1 MLQDVRYAARV
12 MMKARG
18 LTIVA
23 IVTLGLGIGANTAI
37 FSVINALLLR
47 PLPYPDADRLVMVW
61 QDMRARGG
69 PATEWTTPANH
80 FDWSAQ
86 QDVFE
91 SVTTFRGWNASL
103 AGNGLPEAVVGEQVT
118 PEYFDVL
125 GGRALLG
132 RTFRQDD
139 GLPNAPRVVVLASQ
153 LWTERFGGDRSIIG
167 RVVSINGEPH
177 EIVGVLAP
185 GFRPALATDAR
196 IWRPQQL
203 DAQRASRNAVV
214 FHTIGK
220 LKAGVPLEQARAKL
234 ATLAAR
240 LQRDYPQSNTDVGI
254 NPVPLQEQQ
263 VGAMRPALFMLFGAV
278 GFVLLIACV
287 NIANLLLSRASGRLR
302 EMAVRRAL
310 GADRL
315 RIIRQLLTE
324 SLLLALAGGT
334 LGVAGSVWGVSAL
347 RSMAPAGTPRIEEV
361 GVDGVVLGFALVLS
375 LGTGLLFGLVPA
387 WHAAKDRFTSALKQG
402 GRGQAGDGS
411 GRARQALIVAELAL
425 ALMLL
430 VGGGLLVRTFL
441 ALQRAD
447 LGFNPDHVLSGF
459 VLPPRTTYETPD
471 QRRAFYDAVLART
484 SALPGVRQAA
494 LSSVVPL
501 GGDSDTTIEI
511 EGRPKAETNAD
522 ALVVWYRVVSANY
535 FNLMEI
541 PLRRGRLFAAGEAA
555 PAVVINEMT
564 AKKYWPGEDPI
575 GRRLRAD
582 PDGPWFTVIG
592 VVGDVQVRGARGTSE
607 VEAYLPVLAEPRGRR
622 QCRAEDRD
630 RSRGD
635 DRTAAP
641 RDQGHRPGHRGLRDR
656 HHGGRHQRRQRRRA
670 FLCDPRGDLRGAGA
684 GAGRGRRVR
693 RDVVRGLAAD
703 AGDRSA
709 AGARRER
716 GPDLRARGRQQ
727 PEARAVRPRGGRRR
741 RHRGRPRAAASALRR
756 PELGSG
762 HLRPNGRAARRGRRP
777 GELPPGPPGHADRPD
792 GSAEGRIRTV
802 HQIDPSN
809 Q

>member
-86 QDVFE
+86 KDVFE

-240 LQRDYPQSNTDVGI
+240 LQQRLPPIEYRRGHQSRAASGTAGGRHAS
-254 NPVPLQEQQ
+254 
-263 VGAMRPALFMLFGAV
+263 GALHAVWRRGLRPADRVRQHREPPALPRIRPAARNGGPPGARRGSTANHPAAVDREPAAGARGRHTRGRGQCVGRLGAAVDGAGGNAADRRSGRRRRGARVRAGAV
-278 GFVLLIACV
+278 TRHGA
-287 NIANLLLSRASGRLR
+287 
-302 EMAVRRAL
+302 AVRTGAGLARREGSLHQRPEAGWTRTGRRRQRPGPT
-310 GADRL
+310 GADR
-315 RIIRQLLTE
+315 
-324 SLLLALAGGT
+324 
-334 LGVAGSVWGVSAL
+334 
-347 RSMAPAGTPRIEEV
+347 
-361 GVDGVVLGFALVLS
+361 
-375 LGTGLLFGLVPA
+375 
-387 WHAAKDRFTSALKQG
+387 
-402 GRGQAGDGS
+402 
-411 GRARQALIVAELAL
+411 
-425 ALMLL
+425 
-430 VGGGLLVRTFL
+430 
-441 ALQRAD
+441 
-447 LGFNPDHVLSGF
+447 
-459 VLPPRTTYETPD
+459 
-471 QRRAFYDAVLART
+471 
-484 SALPGVRQAA
+484 
-494 LSSVVPL
+494 
-501 GGDSDTTIEI
+501 
-511 EGRPKAETNAD
+511 
-522 ALVVWYRVVSANY
+522 
-535 FNLMEI
+535 
-541 PLRRGRLFAAGEAA
+541 
-555 PAVVINEMT
+555 
-564 AKKYWPGEDPI
+564 
-575 GRRLRAD
+575 
-582 PDGPWFTVIG
+582 
-592 VVGDVQVRGARGTSE
+592 
-607 VEAYLPVLAEPRGRR
+607 
-622 QCRAEDRD
+622 
-630 RSRGD
+630 
-635 DRTAAP
+635 
-641 RDQGHRPGHRGLRDR
+641 
-656 HHGGRHQRRQRRRA
+656 
-670 FLCDPRGDLRGAGA
+670 RGAGA
-684 GAGRGRRVR
+684 GADAARRR
-693 RDVVRGLAAD
+693 RTARPDVSRAA
-703 AGDRSA
+703 ARRSGVQPRSRPERIRSA
-709 AGARRER
+709 A
-716 GPDLRARGRQQ
+716 P
-727 PEARAVRPRGGRRR
+727 
-741 RHRGRPRAAASALRR
+741 H
-756 PELGSG
+756 
-762 HLRPNGRAARRGRRP
+762 HL
-777 GELPPGPPGHADRPD
+777 
-792 GSAEGRIRTV
+792 
-802 HQIDPSN
+802 
-809 Q
+809 